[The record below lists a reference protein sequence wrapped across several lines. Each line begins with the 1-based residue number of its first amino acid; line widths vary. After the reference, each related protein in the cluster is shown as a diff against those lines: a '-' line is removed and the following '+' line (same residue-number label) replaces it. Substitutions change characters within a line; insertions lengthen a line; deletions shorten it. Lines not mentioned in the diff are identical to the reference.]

1 MGHVPG
7 ARLGM
12 ERRLQHGS
20 RDRTVAGDKGM
31 ERRNRVWLCAL
42 PAALIGGAGCWGDV
56 PVRAFASEECALDGN
71 DAENERSPGY
81 PYAFD
86 VFKNDIAPLLTADCA
101 AGGCHGEA
109 APPAGGS
116 GGFVVFAGA
125 ADDECARVKTF
136 KEFRDEVDL
145 TAPANSRVIFALE
158 GGELTGNVPHP
169 LSYAASADGQ
179 VVLEAI
185 VAFIEQASATCV
197 AGGGCA
203 PDVRDFFDFARFQGA
218 IQPGL
223 DAAGGGA
230 GCSAAG
236 CHQPPDGQRGF
247 ALPVNP
253 APDSAEMQ
261 ASYEA
266 VKSRIS
272 LEADPRATLFY
283 VKATAQ
289 HGGGSTVVD
298 QETADALADWI
309 ADAVAARGDA
319 DDLGCANPAQLDLGV
334 FRDEIMP
341 ILRGDVNLNPGE
353 DQGIATGCTRGP
365 CHGQK
370 RPGSLALIPTDPPE
384 VQLANFACFVSLT
397 SPVSS
402 QVLLCPRN
410 HPGCAKSPHPGDELL
425 VGTDDLNYQR
435 LLSFLFSS
443 VTDVTPLDLAF
454 YARRIEPMFD
464 DRGAVQGGSSR
475 TCADTSQCHGI
486 AAAGGAP
493 PNRANF
499 GIIRGPAEDMNRLRA
514 NFTETSAFINFL
526 SPDQSSLFLYPTN
539 EIADLDNPAATGF
552 DHPGGE
558 DFAVDS
564 PFARDILT
572 FAQGL
577 RPDGD
582 GYQRSWLVAG
592 DYPGA
597 GGIGQQTSVDEEA
610 VTPIIFD
617 ESGGTGLAGKWDAL
631 FEDGETIDVAGF
643 LGGDVGSGRVAYA
656 VAYLYNTTV
665 SDLDLD
671 VELSSHGDARF
682 YIGED
687 QAQVAAGETFRVALT
702 IPPSRASE
710 APTGTRILA
719 KLFDAPE
726 NSGMSFSVRLFR
738 AGTNRV
744 LDGQTRE
751 LIIKLG
757 PRGGV

>member
-1 MGHVPG
+1 M
-7 ARLGM
+7 
-12 ERRLQHGS
+12 
-20 RDRTVAGDKGM
+20 
-31 ERRNRVWLCAL
+31 RRNRVSL
-42 PAALIGGAGCWGDV
+42 PALSALVTGLVASTGCWGDV
-56 PVRAFASEECALDGN
+56 PIRVAGECALDGN

-81 PYAFD
+81 PYDFQA
-86 VFKNDIAPLLTADCA
+86 FKNDIAPVLAADCA

-109 APPAGGS
+109 EPPAGGS

-125 ADDECARVKTF
+125 GVDDCARVKTF
-136 KEFRDEVDL
+136 KEFRDKVDL
-145 TAPANSRVIFALE
+145 TTPAASRMIFALE
-158 GGELTGNVPHP
+158 GGELTGNVRHP
-169 LSYAASADGQ
+169 LDYTASEDGQ
-179 VVLEAI
+179 AKMDAI

-203 PDVRDFFDFARFQGA
+203 PDVRDFFDLARFQDA

-223 DAAGGGA
+223 DAA

-247 ALPVNP
+247 ALPASP
-253 APDSAEMQ
+253 ARDSDEMR
-261 ASYEA
+261 ASYDA

-272 LEADPRATLFY
+272 LDADPRATLFY
-283 VKATAQ
+283 AKATQ
-289 HGGGSTVVD
+289 SHSGSTAID
-298 QETADALADWI
+298 QETTDALADWI

-319 DDLGCANPAQLDLGV
+319 DDLGCADPAQLDLAV
-334 FRDEIMP
+334 FRDEILP
-341 ILRGDVNLNPGE
+341 ILRGDVNLNPGD
-353 DQGIATGCTRGP
+353 DQGIATGCTRAP
-365 CHGQK
+365 CHGQP
-370 RPGSLALIPTDPPE
+370 RPGSLTLIPTDPPE

-410 HPGCAKSPHPGDELL
+410 HSGCAKSPHPGDELL
-425 VGTDDLNYQR
+425 VGVDDLNYQR
-435 LLSFLFSS
+435 LLSFLFSA

-454 YARRIEPMFD
+454 YVRRIEPMFD
-464 DRGAVQGGSSR
+464 DRGAVEGSVR

-493 PNRANF
+493 PNGANLA
-499 GIIRGPAEDMNRLRA
+499 IIRGRAEDMNRLKA
-514 NFTETSAFINFL
+514 NFTEASAFINFL

-552 DHPGGE
+552 PHPGGA
-558 DFAVDS
+558 DFATDS
-564 PFARDILT
+564 SFAQDILT

-577 RPDGD
+577 RPGGD

-592 DYPGA
+592 AYPGS
-597 GGIGQQTSVDEEA
+597 GGIGQETSVNEET

-617 ESGGTGLAGKWDAL
+617 ESVGTALAGKWDAL
-631 FEDGETIDVAGF
+631 FEEGDEVDIARF
-643 LGGDVGSGRVAYA
+643 LGGEVGSGRVAYA
-656 VAYLYNTTV
+656 VAYLYNTTA

-671 VELSSHGDARF
+671 VELSSQGDARF
-682 YIGED
+682 YVGD
-687 QAQVAAGETFRVALT
+687 DRADVAAGETFRVALT

-710 APTGTRILA
+710 SPTGTRILV

-726 NSGMSFSVRLFR
+726 QSAMRFSVRLFH
-738 AGTNRV
+738 AGTERV

-751 LIIKLG
+751 LIVKLG